1 VQNAALQYIKANG
14 LYQDTDK
21 SETTA
26 ELEVGAEGSHAATAE
41 TSVPATATTSLP
53 PTLVFVHAVNPY
65 GFKHHRR
72 VNEDNVDLNRNFL
85 SEEEWAQVK
94 ALDPNYARHVD
105 FKDIINPTSMPFPFI
120 WMNDLYQL
128 VRSGFHMLQYGK
140 NSIKTALVSGNY
152 INPTGYSYGG
162 HAHTQSARN
171 LIDLLVNQLDLPHQA
186 EKLVLIDVHSG
197 LGPSG
202 VDTLLDVG
210 FSPAFVESVFPTEY
224 NKKGEAIGALKTSI
238 APPSASASAP
248 ASGAAA
254 EEGEAPRAASAQA
267 AVADEVSKGYEMVK
281 GVITGGFCNDMVA
294 PQLHGQDKLCVTQV
308 CARRV
313 QRSS

>member
-1 VQNAALQYIKANG
+1 
-14 LYQDTDK
+14 
-21 SETTA
+21 
-26 ELEVGAEGSHAATAE
+26 
-41 TSVPATATTSLP
+41 
-53 PTLVFVHAVNPY
+53 VHAVNPY

-85 SEEEWAQVK
+85 SGAEWSQVK
-94 ALDPNYARHVD
+94 ALDPNYARHID
-105 FKDIINPTSMPFPFI
+105 FKDIINPTCMPFPFL

-128 VRSGFHMLQYGK
+128 VRSGFYMLKYGK
-140 NSIKTALVSGNY
+140 DSIKTALVSGNY

-162 HAHTQSARN
+162 SAHTQSARN
-171 LIDLLVNQLDLPHQA
+171 LIDLLVRQLDLPHQA

-210 FSPAFVESVFPTEY
+210 LSPAFVESVFPTEY
-224 NKKGEAIGALKTSI
+224 NKKGEAIGALKTNI
-238 APPSASASAP
+238 APPSSASLS

-254 EEGEAPRAASAQA
+254 A
-267 AVADEVSKGYEMVK
+267 ADEVSKGYEMVK

-294 PQLHGQDKLCVTQV
+294 PRLHGQDKLCVTQV
-308 CARRV
+308 YMRQCIVCIPQHRRKLIKHV
-313 QRSS
+313 RVLLLFLGIRDAGCDHGGHGKLHILLPSYHPLHCWRVFDSSNFGRD